1 MKVYMKLSLASI
13 VLCFTGCATVN
24 KVEKSQEST
33 VQYDNSPITET
44 KSVQKKAL
52 IKASTKKVTIAKQ
65 NKKKPKIKTSNPA
78 PKKPKEVERVCFD
91 KQGRAHN
98 CNYKIPKPYN
108 NNSIQI
114 EPMQ

>member
-1 MKVYMKLSLASI
+1 MKVYVKLSLASI

-24 KVEKSQEST
+24 KVEKSKEST
-33 VQYDNSPITET
+33 VQYDNSPITEN

-65 NKKKPKIKTSNPA
+65 NKKKLKIKTSNPM
-78 PKKPKEVERVCFD
+78 PKKPQEVERVCFD

-98 CNYKIPKPYN
+98 CNYKIPKPY
-108 NNSIQI
+108 
-114 EPMQ
+114 